1 MFSFLSY
8 RERNAPECL
17 RKIGQFIARAN
28 RASKFAVRPFLG
40 AMALYFDIFKDC
52 TFAILIY
59 TSWKDHC
66 EGKNVEEANQNC
78 LTNSE
83 YSFESALIVILIF
96 VITLVQVSIFIF
108 IYLYII
114 NKKIFLIKL
123 SFLMFQVLFMF
134 LTNVTFPKMFDF
146 INVLNI
152 SPIWKKILVAC
163 TSIIVGPF
171 GPIIALANYFFYKVT

>member
-1 MFSFLSY
+1 M
-8 RERNAPECL
+8 
-17 RKIGQFIARAN
+17 GQFIARAN

-59 TSWKDHC
+59 TSWIDQC
-66 EGKNVEEANQNC
+66 EKRNADNLNQSC
-78 LTNSE
+78 LYYTE
-83 YSFESALIVILIF
+83 YSFESAVIVILIF
-96 VITLVQVSIFIF
+96 VIALVQVSIFRFII
-108 IYLYII
+108 IYLPTVT
-114 NKKIFLIKL
+114 KKIRL
-123 SFLMFQVLFMF
+123 SSLMFQVLFMF
-134 LTNVTFPKMFDF
+134 LTYVTFPKMFDF
-146 INVLNI
+146 IKVLNI

>member
-1 MFSFLSY
+1 M
-8 RERNAPECL
+8 
-17 RKIGQFIARAN
+17 GQFIARAN

-59 TSWKDHC
+59 TSWIDQCAKILT
-66 EGKNVEEANQNC
+66 KNNADNINQSC
-78 LTNSE
+78 LYYTE

-96 VITLVQVSIFIF
+96 VIALVQVSIFRFII
-108 IYLYII
+108 IYLPTV
-114 NKKIFLIKL
+114 NKKIRL
-123 SFLMFQVLFMF
+123 SSLMLQVLFMF
-134 LTNVTFPKMFDF
+134 LTYVTFPKMFDF
-146 INVLNI
+146 IKVLNI

-171 GPIIALANYFFYKVT
+171 GPIIALANYFFYKVK

>member
-8 RERNAPECL
+8 RERHAPECL

-78 LTNSE
+78 LTNSN
-83 YSFESALIVILIF
+83 YSFESAVIVILIF
-96 VITLVQVSIFIF
+96 VIALVQVSIFRF
-108 IYLYII
+108 IYLVRIVLL
-114 NKKIFLIKL
+114 KKNFDQT
-123 SFLMFQVLFMF
+123 FFF
-134 LTNVTFPKMFDF
+134 NVPGVIYVSDIRDF
-146 INVLNI
+146 SQNV
-152 SPIWKKILVAC
+152 
-163 TSIIVGPF
+163 
-171 GPIIALANYFFYKVT
+171 

>member
-1 MFSFLSY
+1 M
-8 RERNAPECL
+8 
-17 RKIGQFIARAN
+17 GQFIARAN

-59 TSWKDHC
+59 TSWIDQC
-66 EGKNVEEANQNC
+66 EKRNADNLNQSC
-78 LTNSE
+78 LYYTE
-83 YSFESALIVILIF
+83 YSFESAVIVILIF
-96 VITLVQVSIFIF
+96 VIALVQVSIFRFII
-108 IYLYII
+108 IYLPTV
-114 NKKIFLIKL
+114 NKKIRL
-123 SFLMFQVLFMF
+123 SSLMFQVLFMF
-134 LTNVTFPKMFDF
+134 LTYVTFPKMFEF

-171 GPIIALANYFFYKVT
+171 GPIIALANYFFYKVK

>member
-1 MFSFLSY
+1 M
-8 RERNAPECL
+8 
-17 RKIGQFIARAN
+17 GQFIARAN

-66 EGKNVEEANQNC
+66 EEGGNNGEEANQNC

-83 YSFESALIVILIF
+83 YSFESAVIVILIF
-96 VITLVQVSIFIF
+96 VIALVQVSIFRFII
-108 IYLYII
+108 IYLPTV
-114 NKKIFLIKL
+114 NKKIRL
-123 SFLMFQVLFMF
+123 SSLMFQVLFMF
-134 LTNVTFPKMFDF
+134 LTYVTFPKMFDF
-146 INVLNI
+146 IKVLNI